1 MQPVERSNPDGVDF
15 GWVMQ
20 TTFVVTILVGSPV
33 VAALSTTTTLPTW
46 GARASFAVRIGA
58 VVWFLTAVVVY
69 LYARR
74 TGAGD
79 GGAIGSGASGEGVIE
94 ADARD
99 GIATE
104 ADARDEGAT
113 ETEADADTTIEE

>member
-1 MQPVERSNPDGVDF
+1 MQPVERSDPDGVDF

-79 GGAIGSGASGEGVIE
+79 GGATGAG
-94 ADARD
+94 ARD
-99 GIATE
+99 GSTTE
-104 ADARDEGAT
+104 A
-113 ETEADADTTIEE
+113 EADADAVADE